1 MMTLVR
7 LCAVTAAVLAGG
19 SCAPPATEGGFDSGN
34 PAAKIYAIEQAVRS
48 DDASPPTL
56 KAIVDQLDCDDPA
69 VQFAA
74 ISALQRLTGQTHGFR
89 LADPPSRRREAI
101 QRWAQ
106 VLERGASAG
115 EDVRRAEGAEHDG

>member
-34 PAAKIYAIEQAVRS
+34 PAAKIYAIEQAVRAG
-48 DDASPPTL
+48 DASRPTL
-56 KAIVDQLDCDDPA
+56 KAIVEQLDCDDPA

-74 ISALQRLTGQTHGFR
+74 ISALHRLTGQTHGFR
-89 LADPPSRRREAI
+89 LEDPPLQRRQAV
-101 QRWAQ
+101 QSWAQ
-106 VLERGASAG
+106 ALEDDDSGSLRPP
-115 EDVRRAEGAEHDG
+115 EGAEHDG

>member
-34 PAAKIYAIEQAVRS
+34 PAAKIYAIEQAVRAG
-48 DDASPPTL
+48 DARSPTL
-56 KAIVDQLDCDDPA
+56 KAIVEQLDCDDPA

-74 ISALQRLTGQTHGFR
+74 LNALHRLTGQTHGFR
-89 LADPPSRRREAI
+89 LDDPPPLRRQAV
-101 QRWAQ
+101 QRWARALDADAPEGIQ
-106 VLERGASAG
+106 P
-115 EDVRRAEGAEHDG
+115 AEGARHDG